1 MPADRVTPAPVRVL
15 IADDHPLFRR
25 GLQASL
31 DELEGVQVVGAVAD
45 GDAAIRDALELR
57 PDVVLMDVG
66 MPGTDGLAATA
77 AIVAA
82 GLGVSVL
89 VLTMSD
95 DAETLTAALAA
106 GARGYLLKGSDEATI
121 RRALSAVAAGEV
133 FFGPEVGDRVLA
145 ALVGRDRFAPAL
157 PELTQRERQIVDLVA
172 HGLGNIAVA
181 RQLSLSEKTV
191 RNQLSAILAKLGARD
206 RAELI
211 ARGRAVGLGR

>member
-1 MPADRVTPAPVRVL
+1 MGPTPDPTQAP
-15 IADDHPLFRR
+15 
-25 GLQASL
+25 
-31 DELEGVQVVGAVAD
+31 
-45 GDAAIRDALELR
+45 
-57 PDVVLMDVG
+57 
-66 MPGTDGLAATA
+66 AATA
-77 AIVAA
+77 RDA
-82 GLGVSVL
+82 S
-89 VLTMSD
+89 LTS
-95 DAETLTAALAA
+95 
-106 GARGYLLKGSDEATI
+106 
-121 RRALSAVAAGEV
+121 
-133 FFGPEVGDRVLA
+133 VLA